1 MKFVRILSILL
12 LITSISFFCDKT
24 EPEESVEAAVT
35 FKGTFIEVLQEA
47 TKWYK
52 QQPFHKTYSN
62 LTMLDLTFT
71 SCFIETAFKFAFFK
85 SLTLSPQ
92 ALIPEEL
99 SVLCNL
105 FNLNKI

>member
-1 MKFVRILSILL
+1 MK
-12 LITSISFFCDKT
+12 ISFGRT
-24 EPEESVEAAVT
+24 AYVSGTPASVLDLLER
-35 FKGTFIEVLQEA
+35 E
-47 TKWYK
+47 YS
-52 QQPFHKTYSN
+52 PFHKTYSN

-99 SVLCNL
+99 SVLCYL
-105 FNLNKI
+105 FNLNII